1 MIVEMKKVY
10 VAVRWS
16 DRERLLNTLGQ
27 LELVHIYPV
36 DAERAQ
42 PDEQTVTT
50 IDRIGRA
57 LQILGQVSAA
67 GAKPATTVTE
77 AVDEVLR
84 LQREAAELS
93 SRLNSLH
100 QQVQRQE
107 MWGQMCLADVEQL
120 KQRGVHVSF
129 ASMRRDEVASIEADC
144 VEVLADQGGGRV
156 LVALAHGDD
165 ELTLP
170 EGAQALEL
178 PNRDRPSLL
187 AEAGEVDEK
196 LQGHQ
201 QRLAALAHLVEPM
214 EQEKAHL
221 EERAEYTKALRSAVD
236 TADVFAMQGWAPA
249 EDTDRLTAALAEQGV
264 ESAVEVGE
272 AAPEEEPPTMVRYPK
287 WAMPI
292 KGLFNILGTVAGYR
306 EYDVSAAFMIALP
319 LFAAMLVGDGG
330 YGAVLLF
337 GPLLMWRK
345 VGPALGEEF
354 TKLLMIV
361 GAVAIVWG
369 VLTANFF
376 GVVLYEPWIPVNMSD
391 ASRNL
396 VMGITFYIAAIHLSL
411 AQLWRAVTVWP
422 SLRALSGV
430 GWGVFIWGMLGVVNY
445 FVLNHPLDMSTPWP
459 YLLLVGA
466 VLAIVFEQ
474 PSKNP
479 LKMLAMGLANF
490 PLSMLS
496 AFSDVISYVRL
507 MAVGLASG
515 VLAASF
521 NELALSTGSWLL
533 AAPILVAGHGLNIGL
548 ALIALFAHGV
558 RLNMLEFSN
567 NLGMQWSGYAY
578 APFAASHIEESK
590 S

>member
-1 MIVEMKKVY
+1 
-10 VAVRWS
+10 
-16 DRERLLNTLGQ
+16 
-27 LELVHIYPV
+27 
-36 DAERAQ
+36 
-42 PDEQTVTT
+42 
-50 IDRIGRA
+50 
-57 LQILGQVSAA
+57 
-67 GAKPATTVTE
+67 
-77 AVDEVLR
+77 
-84 LQREAAELS
+84 
-93 SRLNSLH
+93 
-100 QQVQRQE
+100 
-107 MWGQMCLADVEQL
+107 
-120 KQRGVHVSF
+120 
-129 ASMRRDEVASIEADC
+129 
-144 VEVLADQGGGRV
+144 
-156 LVALAHGDD
+156 
-165 ELTLP
+165 
-170 EGAQALEL
+170 
-178 PNRDRPSLL
+178 
-187 AEAGEVDEK
+187 
-196 LQGHQ
+196 
-201 QRLAALAHLVEPM
+201 
-214 EQEKAHL
+214 
-221 EERAEYTKALRSAVD
+221 
-236 TADVFAMQGWAPA
+236 
-249 EDTDRLTAALAEQGV
+249 
-264 ESAVEVGE
+264 
-272 AAPEEEPPTMVRYPK
+272 
-287 WAMPI
+287 
-292 KGLFNILGTVAGYR
+292 
-306 EYDVSAAFMIALP
+306 
-319 LFAAMLVGDGG
+319 
-330 YGAVLLF
+330 
-337 GPLLMWRK
+337 
-345 VGPALGEEF
+345 
-354 TKLLMIV
+354 
-361 GAVAIVWG
+361 VWG